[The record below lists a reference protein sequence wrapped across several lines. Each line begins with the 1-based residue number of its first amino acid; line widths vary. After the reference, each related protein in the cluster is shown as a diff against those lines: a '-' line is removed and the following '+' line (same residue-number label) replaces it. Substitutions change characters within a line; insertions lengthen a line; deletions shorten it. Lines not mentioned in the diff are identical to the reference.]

1 MAAHIYAAKAFDN
14 HAHPVLPPPNDRT
27 DRDFDALPVDNMEPA
42 TDVVAWRADNPQL
55 PAAWKVLWNYD
66 APASFLAPLNADAMK
81 RLAAARAAVQ
91 AREGPRSRS
100 STILACDIPT
110 LLYYMVAGR
119 LSVRPA
125 LCCKSRMSSSI
136 SRSSPHLSAAHNG
149 YMAARMARNLSRE
162 RFVRYG
168 WLCALRCRGM
178 GRIYMDCQPQRASGS
193 CARFEWNGTGW

>member
-1 MAAHIYAAKAFDN
+1 VDTSFRFACSIFLAASFLAAWAQSSSDNGVTREPDQEMAAHIYAAKAFDN

-110 LLYYMVAGR
+110 LFYYMVA
-119 LSVRPA
+119 VCP
-125 LCCKSRMSSSI
+125 
-136 SRSSPHLSAAHNG
+136 
-149 YMAARMARNLSRE
+149 
-162 RFVRYG
+162 
-168 WLCALRCRGM
+168 
-178 GRIYMDCQPQRASGS
+178 
-193 CARFEWNGTGW
+193 